1 MLFECIYP
9 PSPRFSS
16 GRQTLRV
23 REHKVLG
30 PYVDGLSRLAVAS
43 YKVKYLC
50 AFLHRG
56 KLEQKYYMF
65 FDLQH
70 TSYFTTLICYNNIT
84 LAGMY

>member
-9 PSPRFSS
+9 PSPLFSS

-50 AFLHRG
+50 AFPHRD
-56 KLEQKYYMF
+56 KLEQKILHVFWFITYYKIF
-65 FDLQH
+65 
-70 TSYFTTLICYNNIT
+70 YNT
-84 LAGMY
+84 DML

>member
-9 PSPRFSS
+9 PSPLFSS
-16 GRQTLRV
+16 GRQALRV

-50 AFLHRG
+50 AFPHRDNEEQGILQRKTLHV
-56 KLEQKYYMF
+56 F
-65 FDLQH
+65 W
-70 TSYFTTLICYNNIT
+70 FTTYLVYNI
-84 LAGMY
+84 LQDVL